1 MARPQLR
8 YRVTPSGAYDA
19 LAPERTN
26 TAPAAGEPC
35 MGVRA
40 AVNGDGGL
48 TSALASSLLA
58 SSLCGHG
65 GAVATFL
72 CAEQPARIEC

>member
-26 TAPAAGEPC
+26 TAPAA
-35 MGVRA
+35 
-40 AVNGDGGL
+40 AVSCIGICATGSETSNLAGL
-48 TSALASSLLA
+48 LDARDLASHSWKQVPG
-58 SSLCGHG
+58 SST
-65 GAVATFL
+65 AW
-72 CAEQPARIEC
+72 CAGPWA